1 MPGRHMLLT
10 YIYSHTYKSISGD
23 LHVYNIPLSDL
34 FTKGEIK
41 SLFLSLII
49 SQKAFHQPFGK
60 CLAIGIH
67 HQSPLVKCI
76 LDIAQLYENRS
87 RRSMRK
93 HVQIASAHRSGK
105 ATIRLVLAIF

>member
-1 MPGRHMLLT
+1 MLLT

-49 SQKAFHQPFGK
+49 SQKAFHQPFGE
-60 CLAIGIH
+60 CLTIGIH
-67 HQSPLVKCI
+67 HQPTLIERI
-76 LDIAQLYENRS
+76 LDITQLH
-87 RRSMRK
+87 K
-93 HVQIASAHRSGK
+93 DGSGSGMGK
-105 ATIRLVLAIF
+105 YV